1 MALKN
6 LTMSI
11 SSTQSILSIGFDSSP
26 IGGQVSDYDKS
37 PISKPYPCNDSLVTL
52 FSLNVIRCK
61 DESEEKGY
69 THNPM
74 NNDKCKCQVF

>member
-6 LTMSI
+6 FTMSI

-26 IGGQVSDYDKS
+26 VGRELSEYDKS
-37 PISKPYPCNDSLVTL
+37 PISIPYPCNDSLVTL
-52 FSLNVIRCK
+52 FSFNVIRCK
-61 DESEEKGY
+61 DENEEKGY

-74 NNDKCKCQVF
+74 NNDRCNCQVF